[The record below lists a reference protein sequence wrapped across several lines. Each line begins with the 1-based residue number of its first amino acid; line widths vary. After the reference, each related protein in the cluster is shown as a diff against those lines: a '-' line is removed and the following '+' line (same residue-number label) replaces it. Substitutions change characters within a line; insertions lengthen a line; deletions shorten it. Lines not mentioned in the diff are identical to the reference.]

1 MIPQIRVMTM
11 DYDYLSRIRA
21 NLTLYSKKK
30 TANLLDGG
38 FRSIFRGRS
47 LDFDD
52 LREYTYGDNV
62 RDIDW
67 KSSSK
72 TGKTLVR
79 RYIAERKHNV
89 LLVGDSGLKMVADT
103 DAGEPKEKLAVLTL
117 GSLAYLANR
126 HGDDYAMMMNRG
138 AGIDFSFFK
147 SGEVH
152 FERIV
157 HRYET
162 TVGKPTEKNIGDI
175 LDYVAD
181 HFRRRMLIFVI
192 TDMEGA
198 SHIDERLL
206 KKLTVQSDVLFL
218 TISDAYLTGDAAY
231 DVEKQDYEP
240 DFLQQSKRLSRLER
254 RERMER
260 KEDFLTICKRYEVS
274 HTEIRKEDELI
285 DRIAELIEAHKG
297 V

>member
-1 MIPQIRVMTM
+1 M
-11 DYDYLSRIRA
+11 DYDYLSKIRA

-30 TANLLDGG
+30 TSNLLDGG

-79 RYIAERKHNV
+79 RYIAERKHNI
-89 LLVGDSGLKMVADT
+89 LLVGDSGLKMIADT
-103 DAGEPKEKLAVLTL
+103 EAGEPKERLAVMTL
-117 GSLAYLANR
+117 GSLGYLANR
-126 HGDDYAMMMNRG
+126 HGDDFALLMNRG
-138 AGIDFSFFK
+138 AGMDFSFFK

-157 HRYET
+157 RRYET
-162 TVGKPTEKNIGDI
+162 SIGKEPRKNLGDL

-181 HFRRRMLIFVI
+181 NFRRRMLIFII
-192 TDMEGA
+192 TDMEGV
-198 SHIDERLL
+198 SHVDDRLL

-218 TISDAYLTGDAAY
+218 TIGDAYLTGAPSF
-231 DVEKQDYEP
+231 DVEGNGYEP
-240 DFLQQSKRLSRLER
+240 DFLQTSKRLARLER
-254 RERMER
+254 KER
-260 KEDFLTICKRYEVS
+260 KARHEMFLTLCKRYDVGF
-274 HTEIRKEDELI
+274 TEIQREDEVV
-285 DRIAELIEAHKG
+285 DRIAELMEEHSRT
-297 V
+297 

>member
-1 MIPQIRVMTM
+1 M

-30 TANLLDGG
+30 TSNLLDGG

-79 RYIAERKHNV
+79 RYIAERKHNI
-89 LLVGDSGLKMVADT
+89 LLVGDSGMKMVADT
-103 DAGEPKEKLAVLTL
+103 DAGEAKEKLAVMAL

-126 HGDDYAMMMNRG
+126 HGDDFAMLMNRG
-138 AGIDFSFFK
+138 PGMDFSFFK

-157 HRYET
+157 RRYET
-162 TVGKPTEKNIGDI
+162 SIGQQPRRDLGAL

-181 HFRRRMLIFVI
+181 HFRRRMLIFIV
-192 TDMEGA
+192 TDMEGV
-198 SHIDERLL
+198 SHLNDRLL
-206 KKLTVQSDVLFL
+206 KKLTVQNDVLIL
-218 TISDAYLTGDAAY
+218 SVTDAYLTGDRSF
-231 DVEKQDYEP
+231 DVERNAYEP
-240 DFLQQSKRLSRLER
+240 EFLLRSGALGRLEH
-254 RERMER
+254 RERKARTEAT
-260 KEDFLTICKRYEVS
+260 KVLCKRYDVGY
-274 HTEIRKEDELI
+274 TEIRKEAELI
-285 DRIAELIEAHKG
+285 DRIAELMEEHG
-297 V
+297 RS

>member
-1 MIPQIRVMTM
+1 M

-30 TANLLDGG
+30 TSNLLDGG

-79 RYIAERKHNV
+79 RYIAERKHNI
-89 LLVGDSGLKMVADT
+89 LLVGDAGLKMVADT

-126 HGDDYAMMMNRG
+126 HGDDFALLMNRG
-138 AGIDFSFFK
+138 QGMDFSFFK
-147 SGEVH
+147 SGGVH

-157 HRYET
+157 RRYET
-162 TVGKPTEKNIGDI
+162 SVGKPTGKNIGDL

-181 HFRRRMLIFVI
+181 NFRRRMLIFVV

-218 TISDAYLTGDAAY
+218 TISDAYLTGEQSY
-231 DVEKQDYEP
+231 DVERQDYEP
-240 DFLQQSKRLSRLER
+240 DFLQQSKRLSRLEH
-254 RERMER
+254 RERQAR
-260 KEDFLTICKRYEVS
+260 KEEFLAICKRYEAT
-274 HTEIRKEDELI
+274 HTEIRKEDEVV
-285 DRIAELIEAHKG
+285 DRIVELMDEHKG
-297 V
+297 A

>member
-1 MIPQIRVMTM
+1 M

-30 TANLLDGG
+30 TSNLLDGG

-79 RYIAERKHNV
+79 RYIAERKHNI
-89 LLVGDSGLKMVADT
+89 LLVGDSGMKMVADT
-103 DAGEPKEKLAVLTL
+103 DAGEAKEKLAVMAL

-126 HGDDYAMMMNRG
+126 HGDDFAMLMNRG
-138 AGIDFSFFK
+138 PGMDFSFFK

-157 HRYET
+157 RRYET
-162 TVGKPTEKNIGDI
+162 SIGQQPRRDLGAL

-181 HFRRRMLIFVI
+181 HFRRRMLIFIV
-192 TDMEGA
+192 TDMEGV
-198 SHIDERLL
+198 SHLNDRLL
-206 KKLTVQSDVLFL
+206 KKLTVQNDVLIL
-218 TISDAYLTGDAAY
+218 SVTDAYLTGDRSF
-231 DVEKQDYEP
+231 DVERNAYEP
-240 DFLQQSKRLSRLER
+240 EFLLRSGALGRLEH
-254 RERMER
+254 RERKARTEAA
-260 KEDFLTICKRYEVS
+260 KVLCKRYDVGY
-274 HTEIRKEDELI
+274 TEIRKEAELI
-285 DRIAELIEAHKG
+285 DRIAELMEEHG
-297 V
+297 RS

>member
-1 MIPQIRVMTM
+1 M

-79 RYIAERKHNV
+79 RYIAERKHNI

-103 DAGEPKEKLAVLTL
+103 DSGEPKEKLAVMTL

-126 HGDDYAMMMNRG
+126 HGDDFALLMNRG
-138 AGIDFSFFK
+138 AGMDFSFFK

-157 HRYET
+157 RRYET
-162 TVGKPTEKNIGDI
+162 SIGQTPRKD
-175 LDYVAD
+175 LGSLLNYVAD
-181 HFRRRMLIFVI
+181 HFRRRMLIFIV

-198 SHIDERLL
+198 SHVDDRLL

-218 TISDAYLTGDAAY
+218 TISDAYLTGDMAY
-231 DVEKQDYEP
+231 DVEIKDYEP
-240 DFLQQSKRLSRLER
+240 DFLLQSRRLGRLER
-254 RERMER
+254 QERRQRQEA
-260 KEDFLTICKRYEVS
+260 FHTLCKRYDVGF
-274 HTEIRKEDELI
+274 TEIGKESEVI
-285 DRIAELIEAHKG
+285 DRIAELMDEHKG
-297 V
+297 A